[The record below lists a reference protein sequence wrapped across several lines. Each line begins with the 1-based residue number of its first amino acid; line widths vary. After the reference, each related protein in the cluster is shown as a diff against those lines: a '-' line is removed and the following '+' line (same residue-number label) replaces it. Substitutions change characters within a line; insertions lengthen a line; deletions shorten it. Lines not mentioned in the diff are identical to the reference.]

1 MFRIISQA
9 VIIKDKEILMVRQ
22 FVQRGDTVWNF
33 PGGGIEEN
41 ESPEE
46 ACIREVREE
55 TGLEVND
62 LKLIHKQNE
71 KFTYLIKNLKG
82 SMHLDK
88 TNKDNDDILEVKWI
102 SLYDFNKFDNY
113 TRPIINLLDNL
124 GEGLSIKKP

>member
-1 MFRIISQA
+1 
-9 VIIKDKEILMVRQ
+9 MVRQ